1 MFIPS
6 CFFFIRS
13 RVFLKIPN
21 AITNS
26 FATVEI
32 FRDVSYKKIQR
43 EIYFSTAANLS
54 KKKVY
59 QRLAIC
65 RQYPFFKYK
74 SCG

>member
-6 CFFFIRS
+6 CFFYTFTCL
-13 RVFLKIPN
+13 LKIPN

-26 FATVEI
+26 FATVEM

-54 KKKVY
+54 KKKYTSDSRYVVS
-59 QRLAIC
+59 I
-65 RQYPFFKYK
+65 PFLNI
-74 SCG
+74 SPVAS